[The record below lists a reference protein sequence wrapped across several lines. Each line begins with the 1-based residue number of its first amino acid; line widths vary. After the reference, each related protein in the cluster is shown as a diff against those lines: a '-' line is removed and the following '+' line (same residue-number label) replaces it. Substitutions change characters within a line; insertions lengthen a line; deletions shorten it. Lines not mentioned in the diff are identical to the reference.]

1 MIKKIMAVTTI
12 AASAVG
18 ASAAVA
24 PQALA
29 DDGGT
34 TSFSGN

>member
-1 MIKKIMAVTTI
+1 MPDPEAGGPIAEPMKTVTGGNPYV
-12 AASAVG
+12 A

-29 DDGGT
+29 PR
-34 TSFSGN
+34 